1 MNVERSDRLN
11 LVWYTF
17 RIRHLKVKKKSNN
30 QSFDFFTLVLKTVL
44 QRRQHCLDGAS
55 LAVKVG
61 VPAADQTDQ
70 EDMEE
75 SRTIELNGLAPT
87 TTEDSIR
94 NFFENTRRSGGGD
107 IDSVEF
113 NSEEGF
119 AVITFMSAES
129 EFVDYRNYALLKI
142 SLV

>member
-1 MNVERSDRLN
+1 M
-11 LVWYTF
+11 
-17 RIRHLKVKKKSNN
+17 
-30 QSFDFFTLVLKTVL
+30 L

-61 VPAADQTDQ
+61 VSAAEQTDQ

-87 TTEDSIR
+87 TTKDSIR
-94 NFFENTRRSGGGD
+94 NFFENTRRSGGGV

-113 NSEEGF
+113 NPEEGF

-129 EFVDYRNYALLKI
+129 EFVDNRN
-142 SLV
+142 

>member
-1 MNVERSDRLN
+1 M
-11 LVWYTF
+11 
-17 RIRHLKVKKKSNN
+17 
-30 QSFDFFTLVLKTVL
+30 L

-61 VPAADQTDQ
+61 VPTAEQTDQ

-119 AVITFMSAES
+119 AVIKFMSAES

>member
-1 MNVERSDRLN
+1 M
-11 LVWYTF
+11 
-17 RIRHLKVKKKSNN
+17 
-30 QSFDFFTLVLKTVL
+30 L

-61 VPAADQTDQ
+61 VPADEQPDQ

-107 IDSVEF
+107 IDSLEF
-113 NSEEGF
+113 NPEEGF

-129 EFVDYRNYALLKI
+129 EFIDNRN
-142 SLV
+142 

>member
-1 MNVERSDRLN
+1 MVHIPYSLPKSEKHLTTN
-11 LVWYTF
+11 LS
-17 RIRHLKVKKKSNN
+17 ISSL
-30 QSFDFFTLVLKTVL
+30 LVLKTVL
-44 QRRQHCLDGAS
+44 LRRQHFLDGAS
-55 LAVKVG
+55 LAVKAG
-61 VPAADQTDQ
+61 IAAAEQTDQ
-70 EDMEE
+70 EDMED

-113 NSEEGF
+113 NPEEGF

-129 EFVDYRNYALLKI
+129 EFVDNQN
-142 SLV
+142 

>member
-1 MNVERSDRLN
+1 M
-11 LVWYTF
+11 
-17 RIRHLKVKKKSNN
+17 
-30 QSFDFFTLVLKTVL
+30 L
-44 QRRQHCLDGAS
+44 QRQKHCLDGAS
-55 LAVKVG
+55 LAVKVD
-61 VPAADQTDQ
+61 VPAAEQTDQ

-75 SRTIELNGLAPT
+75 SRTIELNGIAPT

-113 NSEEGF
+113 NPEEGF

-129 EFVDYRNYALLKI
+129 EFVDNRN
-142 SLV
+142 

>member
-1 MNVERSDRLN
+1 MKKN
-11 LVWYTF
+11 LTNSLS
-17 RIRHLKVKKKSNN
+17 ISSL
-30 QSFDFFTLVLKTVL
+30 LVLKTVL
-44 QRRQHCLDGAS
+44 LRRQHCLDGAS
-55 LAVKVG
+55 LAVKAG
-61 VPAADQTDQ
+61 VPATEQTDQ
-70 EDMEE
+70 EDMED

-113 NSEEGF
+113 NPEEGV

-129 EFVDYRNYALLKI
+129 EFVDNQN
-142 SLV
+142 